1 LTVYKSA
8 QAVVGEPPVSVIHLF
23 DVVSRNNQWLSVRQ
37 TAIAGNIANANTPGY
52 KALDVEHF
60 EKTLEMTRLAMQSTQ
75 SGHMPDDAAKPANV
89 DVRKS
94 QTWETT
100 HSGNS
105 VSLEQELLNAG
116 DVNRAYRLNTGIAKA
131 FHRML
136 LASVKV

>member
-1 LTVYKSA
+1 
-8 QAVVGEPPVSVIHLF
+8 VSVIHLF

-37 TAIAGNIANANTPGY
+37 TTIAGNIANANTPGY
-52 KALDVEHF
+52 KAVDVEPF
-60 EKTLEMTRLAMQSTQ
+60 EKTLEMTRLAMQSTLP
-75 SGHMPDDAAKPANV
+75 GHLSDDAAKPANV
-89 DVRKS
+89 DARKS

-105 VSLEQELLNAG
+105 VSIEQELLNAG
-116 DVNRAYRLNTGIAKA
+116 DVNRAYRLNTSIAKA

>member
-1 LTVYKSA
+1 M
-8 QAVVGEPPVSVIHLF
+8 SVIQLF
-23 DVVSRNNQWLSVRQ
+23 DVISRNNQWLSVRQ
-37 TAIAGNIANANTPGY
+37 SAIAGNIANANTPGY
-52 KALDVEHF
+52 KALDVEPF
-60 EKTLEMTRLAMQSTQ
+60 EKTLESTRLAMTSTQ
-75 SGHMPDDAAKPANV
+75 PGHMMDDAVKATAV

-94 QTWETT
+94 TSWETT

-105 VSLEQELLNAG
+105 VSIEQELLNAG